1 MKFIVALLSIFILLS
16 CNSDDKKATVGVEE
30 KATAATDGETLF
42 KANCASCHR
51 CDMDFTG
58 PALRGS
64 MERWT
69 DKKLLFEFIREPQ
82 KVIMK
87 DVYAKNLLN
96 KYQSAMTAFPQLSD
110 ADIQAILNYCK

>member
-1 MKFIVALLSIFILLS
+1 MKFVAFIFTIILLS
-16 CNSDDKKATVGVEE
+16 CNGKDRKAVENTEQSTVKVD
-30 KATAATDGETLF
+30 DGESLF
-42 KANCASCHR
+42 KNNCASCHK
-51 CDMDFTG
+51 CDRDFTG

-87 DVYAKNLLN
+87 DTYAKNLLN